1 MPHLAYLNCFFCA
14 IAAEKYAGRIG
25 SLRGLRLDA
34 LPQKQALPPEHE
46 DFLAS
51 AANFPFVYAQFLF
64 AYAKF
69 YLYLD
74 DQNEK
79 KRVPIYLAFALNIH
93 DRKTR
98 QNA

>member
-1 MPHLAYLNCFFCA
+1 MPYLAYLNCFFCA
-14 IAAEKYAGRIG
+14 IAAEKYPGKIG

-34 LPQKQALPPEHE
+34 LPQKQALPSEHE
-46 DFLAS
+46 EFLAS
-51 AANFPFVYAQFLF
+51 AANFPVAHAQFLF
-64 AYAKF
+64 AYAKI

-79 KRVPIYLAFALNIH
+79 KRVPIYLAFALKIH